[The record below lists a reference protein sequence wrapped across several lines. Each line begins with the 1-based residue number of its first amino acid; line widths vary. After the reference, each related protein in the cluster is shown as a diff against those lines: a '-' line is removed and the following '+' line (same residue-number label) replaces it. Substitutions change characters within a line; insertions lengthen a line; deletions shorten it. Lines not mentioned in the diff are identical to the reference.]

1 MEVKVPLRLDIA
13 GSYTDLPQYRS
24 GGAHVILPLDYYV
37 RASEGIASDDFVNG
51 MSGRVARELGVC
63 KLNVQCTCDLVHGS
77 GLGASSATTVALV
90 RFYSKVYQLEMNDVL
105 IVQTAIRIIE
115 QSAVVGRQDEY
126 CAVFGKPLYL
136 QYKGAT
142 VMVHELELPS
152 AIKEEVEK
160 WSLIYVPRTITGQAM
175 LLYEVNKKYDSR
187 EIVRLT
193 GEICYA
199 IEGNDFPQ
207 FWSLYQE
214 HWKIVEEQNPLKIN
228 EDIRQLRA
236 QFPDLYI
243 RPCGA
248 GGGGYVLIHG
258 NCVLDNSVVHKVR
271 VL

>member
-13 GSYTDLPQYRS
+13 GSYTDLPQYRKD
-24 GGAHVILPLDYYV
+24 GAHVVLPLDYYV
-37 RASEGIASDDFVNG
+37 RASGGMTHDVFVNK
-51 MSGRVARELGVC
+51 MSDRVARELGVR
-63 KLNVQCTCDLVHGS
+63 KLDVQCVCELVHGS
-77 GLGASSATTVALV
+77 GLGASSATTVALI
-90 RFYSKVYQLEMNDVL
+90 RFYSEFYHLEIHDTL
-105 IVQTAIRIIE
+105 VQIAIRII
-115 QSAVVGRQDEY
+115 ARMGVVGRQDEY
-126 CAVFGKPLYL
+126 CATFGKPLYL
-136 QYKGAT
+136 QYKGAAVT
-142 VMVHELELPS
+142 VHELELPP

-160 WSLIYVPRTITGQAM
+160 WHLVYVPRTVTGQAM
-175 LLYEVNKKYDSR
+175 LRYEVDQKFDSR

-207 FWSLYQE
+207 FWSLYLD

-228 EDIRQLRA
+228 EDILQLRT

-258 NCVLDNSVVHKVR
+258 NCPLNDRIVHAVR